1 MTMVFEHK
9 YINTE
14 NHWLLGTVWPFRGCK
29 VEMHPTGFS
38 CDCQKKPRQKCK
50 HIKSVE
56 MGIFGVNL
64 KEYAL

>member
-1 MTMVFEHK
+1 MIFPHK

-14 NHWLLGTVWPFRGCK
+14 GHWMVGTVWPFRGCS
-29 VEMHPTGFS
+29 VIMDSDGFE

-64 KEYAL
+64 KQYKVA